1 MPKINRIDKF
11 HAHETRSYYRHKDG
25 SISSYLKC
33 TAVWWSH
40 CYCHGN
46 YKGERKMQKDIFW
59 STDFL
64 SSSMISM
71 VLICRLP
78 IMPLAQHRNLRYLR
92 CQSGRSASRT
102 VKLWVRS
109 PKYLC
114 YFTSFSPDTTSRLD
128 VYRTENIIPYMLWGW
143 AGNNSFSSSENNPMK
158 KKTKEKVHFH
168 SNNDMGPEHPFPIN
182 GTLSLCARGVWKS
195 TTMWFL

>member
-1 MPKINRIDKF
+1 MNKVYNSQQLNKKSGACQKLTELTGFTHMKHVLITDTKTGVSGVTSNAQLFDDHIFIAMLATK
-11 HAHETRSYYRHKDG
+11 EKG
-25 SISSYLKC
+25 KC
-33 TAVWWSH
+33 
-40 CYCHGN
+40 
-46 YKGERKMQKDIFW
+46 RKTFW
-59 STDFL
+59 STDFI
-64 SSSMISM
+64 SPSMISM

-128 VYRTENIIPYMLWGW
+128 VYRNENTIPYMLWGW
-143 AGNNSFSSSENNPMK
+143 AGHNSFSSSENNPKK
-158 KKTKEKVHFH
+158 KKTKGE
-168 SNNDMGPEHPFPIN
+168 
-182 GTLSLCARGVWKS
+182 GTFS
-195 TTMWFL
+195 